1 MSAHDMSFAFSAAEK
16 ISIAENIS
24 TFFMT
29 PSVNLFDVTTCH
41 HFIDAVLNIPVS
53 MSKNDMSNKSPSA
66 SLGSSRYEKRKIP
79 RLYPRV
85 FSDATIKS
93 INGEKKYFA
102 VPSFSII
109 KIVT

>member
-1 MSAHDMSFAFSAAEK
+1 MSFALSAAEK

-29 PSVNLFDVTTCH
+29 QSVNLFDVTTCH
-41 HFIDAVLNIPVS
+41 HFIDAVLNIPVR
-53 MSKNDMSNKSPSA
+53 MSKNDMRSNSPSA
-66 SLGSSRYEKRKIP
+66 SLGSSRYEKKKTP
-79 RLYPRV
+79 RLYPTV
-85 FSDATIKS
+85 LNVAMIKS
-93 INGEKKYFA
+93 TNGEKKYFA